1 MTVKDRPSAPAVIVN
16 DFCMYPPT
24 VVALAVWNAKLVD
37 SIKAAIVNES
47 SSCLCFDCIELEI
60 PPVFSFTIA

>member
-1 MTVKDRPSAPAVIVN
+1 
-16 DFCMYPPT
+16 MYPPT